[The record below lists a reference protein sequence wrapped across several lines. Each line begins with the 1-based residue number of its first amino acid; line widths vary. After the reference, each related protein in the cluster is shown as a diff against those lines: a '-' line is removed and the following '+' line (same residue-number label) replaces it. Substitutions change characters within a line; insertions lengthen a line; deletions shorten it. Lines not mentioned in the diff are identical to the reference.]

1 MDIRPATDTDIPGL
15 LALLRQVG
23 QVHHNIRPDI
33 FRPGCLK
40 YTAADLEKLLR
51 DENFPVFV
59 AMENDAVAGYC
70 FCQKRQYRDSATMT
84 DRLEIYIDDLCVDEN
99 CRGSGIA
106 TALYRHVCHWAKDT
120 GCAFVT
126 LNVWQGNDAA
136 MAFYE
141 KMGMKP
147 RSITMETELC

>member
-59 AMENDAVAGYC
+59 A
-70 FCQKRQYRDSATMT
+70 
-84 DRLEIYIDDLCVDEN
+84 
-99 CRGSGIA
+99 
-106 TALYRHVCHWAKDT
+106 
-120 GCAFVT
+120 
-126 LNVWQGNDAA
+126 
-136 MAFYE
+136 
-141 KMGMKP
+141 
-147 RSITMETELC
+147 